1 MKRLIITTI
10 LLTAVLAIQ
19 AQWSQK
25 IVEKKTETGKTS
37 VSMIHYED
45 SIGYLYFD
53 EGMNSVFYIGN
64 NLSIEFAVN
73 KAASVKKVTGKI
85 ELYSEND
92 ELVETI
98 EGYQFVA
105 EEEYI
110 TLFSDKLNAKG
121 ASQYRTTKASSTSPS
136 TRKAMCASSFPW
148 LPARPSISRFRASVF
163 AKEVQ
168 KVRSEKKSRLFKTN
182 NLLFLFLME

>member
-10 LLTAVLAIQ
+10 LLTVVLAIR

-25 IVEKKTETGKTS
+25 IVEKKTETGKSS

-64 NLSIEFAVN
+64 NSSIEFAVN

-121 ASQYRTTKASSTSPS
+121 ASQYRTTKRILDFAINE
-136 TRKAMCASSFPW
+136 KGYV
-148 LPARPSISRFRASVF
+148 RFIIPMAAGQTF
-163 AKEVQ
+163 D
-168 KVRSEKKSRLFKTN
+168 FKIPCKRIC
-182 NLLFLFLME
+182 

>member
-1 MKRLIITTI
+1 
-10 LLTAVLAIQ
+10 
-19 AQWSQK
+19 
-25 IVEKKTETGKTS
+25 
-37 VSMIHYED
+37 MIHYED

-64 NLSIEFAVN
+64 NSSIEFAVN
-73 KAASVKKVTGKI
+73 KAASVKKVIGKI

-121 ASQYRTTKASSTSPS
+121 ATKRILDFAINE
-136 TRKAMCASSFPW
+136 KGYV
-148 LPARPSISRFRASVF
+148 RFIIPMAAGQTF
-163 AKEVQ
+163 D
-168 KVRSEKKSRLFKTN
+168 FKIPCKRICCRIA
-182 NLLFLFLME
+182 LK